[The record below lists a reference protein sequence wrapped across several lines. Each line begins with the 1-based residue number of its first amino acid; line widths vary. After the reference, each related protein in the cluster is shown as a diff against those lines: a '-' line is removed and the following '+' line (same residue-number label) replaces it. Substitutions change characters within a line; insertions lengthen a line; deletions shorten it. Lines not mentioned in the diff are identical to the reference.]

1 MKKTTKARLEAKVN
15 VELYELFKQAAAIT
29 GRSLTDFVVDV
40 VYQASVKTISQ
51 HQSLML
57 SIQDQKLLVDALN
70 ADMDFNAS
78 MQEAMDMHN
87 AFLSQKQ

>member
-70 ADMDFNAS
+70 ADTDFNAS